1 MIGTIAGAIFNN
13 ADRESIIA
21 FHAAVDRVNS
31 YQTKFELRPIFRNV
45 TEWDSFV
52 TEKIGMM
59 PKLNMLSRL
68 SSVIHKIPTYSSWVR
83 CVYSG
88 RQEEMERRRREGGGG
103 VEEAFVDWTMVGY
116 GYCALIGNKNSI
128 TDIDS
133 FDFSYSNSIRSFI
146 FI

>member
-68 SSVIHKIPTYSSWVR
+68 SSVIHKIYFYLLLLGQMRLFWEAGGDGEATE
-83 CVYSG
+83 SG
-88 RQEEMERRRREGGGG
+88 RG
-103 VEEAFVDWTMVGY
+103 
-116 GYCALIGNKNSI
+116 S
-128 TDIDS
+128 
-133 FDFSYSNSIRSFI
+133 
-146 FI
+146 